1 MRSYRTSSNYTSNS
15 YNAGISSSSKKTTTS
30 NTGNSGRESGAATN
44 RTQKV
49 STDAKAKVTA
59 DIVKDNATAF
69 NNLRYTQSN
78 TFLGKIANTF
88 GIGEK
93 SFNANKS
100 YYEKNVV
107 GKNNFTRSVDSYK
120 DYMKKR
126 GSGEIDSMG
135 RTKRT
140 GSGSDNNNVIN
151 EVTKNAPT
159 VAEVSQVTTA
169 DAAAEDT
176 EANRLLKIKKR
187 GRSKSILSGS
197 QGVTKMASDYSL
209 GKKSLLGRV

>member
-176 EANRLLKIKKR
+176 EANRLLKIKKK

-197 QGVTKMASDYSL
+197 QGVTKMAADYSL

>member
-1 MRSYRTSSNYTSNS
+1 MPAFDFSGYSNSNNSGDNRRENYRNTPAAKAAAVKAATSS
-15 YNAGISSSSKKTTTS
+15 KT
-30 NTGNSGRESGAATN
+30 NKIKND
-44 RTQKV
+44 K
-49 STDAKAKVTA
+49 
-59 DIVKDNATAF
+59 TAF
-69 NNLRYTQSN
+69 NNLRYTQSD
-78 TFLGKIANTF
+78 TILGKIANTF

-100 YYEKNVV
+100 YYEKNVI

-197 QGVTKMASDYSL
+197 QGVTKMAADYSL